1 MQKSATWNGKPRTAP
16 ATGLCRPLELL
27 GAAVLVIITYSCTR
41 FVLEIPR
48 QACQCGQ
55 NSRLILPQERGGYGE
70 DRRLVEISGHELWW
84 PERGYGVQLNLRI
97 YVYDVEE
104 IEGLRELVSGRDH
117 SIAASSCMKGQ
128 WGTQVKIHKFLM
140 ESRYR
145 TLNKSQADF
154 FFVPAY
160 VKCVRMFGGLKEREV
175 NDHFLKILKQMP
187 YFHRSGGRDH
197 IFVFPSG
204 SGAHLVKDWP
214 IFLNR
219 SIFLTPEG
227 DRTDKKE
234 FSSFNTW
241 KDIIIPGNVDTKN
254 HFAKLAPLALSERK
268 YVANYLGRAQGK
280 KGRLQL
286 LELAKQFPSEL
297 DAPELA
303 FQGPAKLERIDYYK
317 RLRTAKFCLAPRGE
331 SSWTLRFYEAFFV
344 ECVPVILSDEVELP
358 YQNVLDYSEF
368 SIKWPSSRIN
378 EELLAYLRSIPEYE
392 IERMLARGRTVRCLF
407 TYAPDS
413 GGCTAMTGI
422 LWELQRKVRTF
433 HQYHHSFWLHNASL
447 VNQDLV
453 KFLDWIPPFPVP

>member
-1 MQKSATWNGKPRTAP
+1 MSNGKSRTSLGA
-16 ATGLCRPLELL
+16 GFFRPLEIL
-27 GAAVLVIITYSCTR
+27 GAAVLVILTYSCTR
-41 FVLEIPR
+41 LVLEVPR
-48 QACQCGQ
+48 QTCQCEL
-55 NSRLILPQERGGYGE
+55 NSQSLLPRGGRSVNGE
-70 DRRLVEISGHELWW
+70 DRSVVEVLGQQLRW
-84 PERGYGVQLNLRI
+84 PERGYGAHLRLQI

-104 IEGLRELVSGRDH
+104 IQGLRELVSGRDH
-117 SIAASSCMKGQ
+117 SIASSACAKGQ
-128 WGTQVKIHKFLM
+128 WGTQVKVHKLLM
-140 ESRYR
+140 ESRIR

-160 VKCVRMFGGLKEREV
+160 VKCVRIFPRGLNEQEV
-175 NDHFLKILKQMP
+175 NEHFLKILKQMP

-197 IFVFPSG
+197 VFVFPSG
-204 SGAHLVKDWP
+204 AGAHLVKDWP

-227 DRTDKKE
+227 DRTDKMG

-241 KDIIIPGNVDTKN
+241 KDIIIPGFVDTRIFTAN
-254 HFAKLAPLALSERK
+254 SPVAPLALSKRQ

-286 LELAKQFPSEL
+286 IQLAKQFPNEL
-297 DAPELA
+297 EAPALA

-317 RLRTAKFCLAPRGE
+317 HLRNAKFCLAPRGE

-358 YQNVLDYSEF
+358 FQNVLDYSEF

-378 EELLAYLRSIPEYE
+378 EELLSYLRSIPEHD
-392 IERMLARGRTVRCLF
+392 IEKMVARGRAVRCLF
-407 TYAPDS
+407 AYAPDS
-413 GGCTAMTGI
+413 EGCTAMTGI
-422 LWELQRKVRTF
+422 LWELQRKVRAF
-433 HQYHHSFWLHNASL
+433 HQHHHTFWLHNTSL

-453 KFLDWIPPFPVP
+453 QFSDWTPPFPVP